1 MGINKKKI
9 CMIGMNIIWLEILV
23 LAQPQEC
30 DGEQSVNGIPLP
42 PLIIRSPMIKYRY
55 KQKKKPAQIRLH
67 LLSQINCNCTM
78 VMKV

>member
-1 MGINKKKI
+1 VKFQIPQKGDGFLKMGINKKKI

-42 PLIIRSPMIKYRY
+42 L
-55 KQKKKPAQIRLH
+55 
-67 LLSQINCNCTM
+67 
-78 VMKV
+78 